1 MSTRSTSASRR
12 SSRPAA
18 SRSLSS
24 PAWGSPKTSRSPRCR
39 WRRSSTSP
47 NGPCAGSPSIWRS
60 CRAPTSRPWRP
71 CRSWSGG
78 SACRWSPATRPPS
91 PRCSRCWTRRLPAR
105 AVDAMVAAPFQYQ
118 RVSSFDEAVR
128 ALREHGEEAKV
139 IAGGQSLVPML
150 NLRVARP
157 DWLID
162 INPVGAGPIEDLG
175 GYLRLPAL
183 MRHRALEQAEVV
195 RRRCPILAAAT
206 AFVGNARSRARGTI
220 GGSLAHADPG
230 GELPCVAA
238 ALGAEVGV
246 AALVELDTAGAV
258 AGASVAIGGVAD
270 RPWLVPAEPLDELL
284 GAAPEPALLERVTER
299 AAGMLDPEDDV
310 HASGGYRRRMAA
322 VLGRR
327 ALAEAVQRARANQEP
342 GP

>member
-1 MSTRSTSASRR
+1 
-12 SSRPAA
+12 
-18 SRSLSS
+18 
-24 PAWGSPKTSRSPRCR
+24 
-39 WRRSSTSP
+39 
-47 NGPCAGSPSIWRS
+47 
-60 CRAPTSRPWRP
+60 
-71 CRSWSGG
+71 
-78 SACRWSPATRPPS
+78 
-91 PRCSRCWTRRLPAR
+91 
-105 AVDAMVAAPFQYQ
+105 MVAAPFQYE

-183 MRHRALEQAEVV
+183 TRHRALEQAEVV

-206 AFVGNARSRARGTI
+206 AFVGNARSRARGTV

-238 ALGAEVGV
+238 ALGAEVTVLGGDGARDLAVRDLLVSYLTTALEPDEVITEVRVPTQPERSGWSFLELTRRSSDWMVVGV

-270 RPWLVPAEPLDELL
+270 RPWVVPAEPLDDLL
-284 GAAPEPALLERVTER
+284 GAAPEPALLERVAER

-327 ALAEAVQRARANQEP
+327 ALAEAVERARANQELDS
-342 GP
+342 

>member
-1 MSTRSTSASRR
+1 
-12 SSRPAA
+12 
-18 SRSLSS
+18 
-24 PAWGSPKTSRSPRCR
+24 
-39 WRRSSTSP
+39 
-47 NGPCAGSPSIWRS
+47 
-60 CRAPTSRPWRP
+60 
-71 CRSWSGG
+71 
-78 SACRWSPATRPPS
+78 
-91 PRCSRCWTRRLPAR
+91 
-105 AVDAMVAAPFQYQ
+105 MVAAPFQYE

-128 ALREHGEEAKV
+128 ALREHGEEAMV

-183 MRHRALEQAEVV
+183 TRHRALEQAEVV

-206 AFVGNARSRARGTI
+206 AFVGNARSRARGTV

-238 ALGAEVGV
+238 ALGAEVTVLGGDGARDLAVRDLLVSYLTTALEPDEVITEVRVPTQPERSGWSFLELTRRSSDWMVVGV

-270 RPWLVPAEPLDELL
+270 RPWVVPAEPLDDLL
-284 GAAPEPALLERVTER
+284 GAAPEPALLERVAER

-327 ALAEAVQRARANQEP
+327 ALAEAVERARANQELDS
-342 GP
+342 